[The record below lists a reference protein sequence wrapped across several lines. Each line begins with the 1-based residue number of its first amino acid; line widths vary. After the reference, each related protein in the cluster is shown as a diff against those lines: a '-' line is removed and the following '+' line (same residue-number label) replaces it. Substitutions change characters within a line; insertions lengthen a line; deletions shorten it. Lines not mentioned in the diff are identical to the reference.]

1 MDTTFITIHGKSY
14 PILRVTHKHKHKHQ
28 PIFIHSFDLSG
39 PPSAPS
45 AHLSRDASIRYASD
59 SIQIVLGYKP
69 QEVLNRSCW
78 EYFHPQELPFARS
91 VHGRGVRLDRAAVLN
106 YCSIRHKSGHWV
118 GCECVFTVVYD
129 VLIASTTVYGRG
141 KGTQKRAVDA
151 PIVRQLF
158 DSSPNDPRYHMLTF
172 ISNKFSQRLD
182 EPLHEPRAAMFVN
195 RFTRTATI
203 MYATSGVSQILGLSP
218 EQLMSKSFFYCI
230 QESCL
235 RDAVRCLESAKA
247 NDSIA
252 YLRFW
257 FRNPMQDD
265 HPDLT
270 RHGLAAYS
278 DPIPPLELEAVV
290 SCTSDG
296 LVVILR
302 RARSPIP
309 TTGTEPPRPVPVY
322 SNGIFAAPW
331 ALEPVYSYG
340 SSSHAQENTARNTVY
355 PEVKTTMCRDDHS
368 SSSTYSP
375 STSAH
380 TFSTPQPKPEPQ
392 TKVDGSSGPQAHN
405 LMDTIRDVAVFAWG
419 IVGIN
424 RSLEQYKLGI
434 PTGNA
439 HPEDEMV
446 DDSWEDK
453 TATVED
459 RDIWVNGGGAED
471 DWE

>member
-1 MDTTFITIHGKSY
+1 M
-14 PILRVTHKHKHKHQ
+14 Q
-28 PIFIHSFDLSG
+28 SFFHFYTD
-39 PPSAPS
+39 
-45 AHLSRDASIRYASD
+45 LSRDASIRYSSD

-69 QEVLNRSCW
+69 HEVLNRSCW

-106 YCSIRHKSGHWV
+106 YCSIRHRDGHWV
-118 GCECVFTVVYD
+118 
-129 VLIASTTVYGRG
+129 GRG

-158 DSSPNDPRYHMLTF
+158 ESSPNDPRYHMLTF
-172 ISNKFSQRLD
+172 ISRKFSQRLD

-203 MYATSGVSQILGLSP
+203 MYATSGVSQILGISP

-257 FRNPMQDD
+257 FRNPMQDE
-265 HPDLT
+265 HPDFT

-309 TTGTEPPRPVPVY
+309 TTSTEPPRPVPVY

-340 SSSHAQENTARNTVY
+340 SSSHAQENTAPHTVY

-368 SSSTYSP
+368 SSSAYTP

-380 TFSTPQPKPEPQ
+380 TLSAPQPQPQ
-392 TKVDGSSGPQAHN
+392 SKAEGSNGPQAHD

-424 RSLEQYKLGI
+424 RSLEQYKLGT
-434 PTGNA
+434 PSGNA
-439 HPEDEMV
+439 HPEEEMM
-446 DDSWEDK
+446 DGSWDNK
-453 TATVED
+453 TARV
-459 RDIWVNGGGAED
+459 ED
-471 DWE
+471 DWENDAAAGRGWE